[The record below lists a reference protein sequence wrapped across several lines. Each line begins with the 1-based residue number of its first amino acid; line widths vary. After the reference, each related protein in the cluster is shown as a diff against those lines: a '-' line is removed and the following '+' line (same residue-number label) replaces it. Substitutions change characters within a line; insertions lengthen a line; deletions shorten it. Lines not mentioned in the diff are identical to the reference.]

1 MNTIATY
8 ARKLKDRSGNYIC
21 PVTRAEQVYFSDNS
35 KLSKLTPYPVGA
47 WFFSS
52 DATSPAS
59 LFGGSWTQ
67 MRDRFIVG
75 AGNKYGREGTGGAD
89 SVALTEATIPKHTH
103 VIPALSGSTNSAG
116 SHSHPI
122 SRNGQLFAWPGGS
135 QTGIYTAKSFQ
146 GWNQGNVYAGDV
158 SLTTN
163 SSGSHTHTVTTK
175 AGTTGSTGG
184 GGGHENRPAYIA
196 IYMWKRVS

>member
-52 DATSPAS
+52 NSTSPAS

-67 MRDRFIVG
+67 MKDRFLVG
-75 AGNKYGREGTGGAD
+75 AGNSYGKEQTGGSDTVLLYESDLPNHA
-89 SVALTEATIPKHTH
+89 HT
-103 VIPALSGSTNSAG
+103 IPALSGTAASAG
-116 SHSHPI
+116 SHTHPV

-135 QTGIYTAKSFQ
+135 QTGIYTVKSFQ
-146 GWNQGNVYAGDV
+146 GWNQGTVYAGDV
-158 SLTTN
+158 SLTTS

-175 AGTTGSTGG
+175 SGWTGKTGTGRA
-184 GGGHENRPAYIA
+184 HENRPPYMA
-196 IYMWKRVS
+196 IYMWKRIS